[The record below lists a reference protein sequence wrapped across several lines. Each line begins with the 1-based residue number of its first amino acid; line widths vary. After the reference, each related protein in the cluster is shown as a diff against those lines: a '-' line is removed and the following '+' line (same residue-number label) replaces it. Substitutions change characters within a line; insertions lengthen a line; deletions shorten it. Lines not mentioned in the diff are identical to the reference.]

1 MAPFAV
7 GGSAKVT
14 KGPRSGGFKGC
25 TIVVTE
31 VPPALPAGVG
41 IAKLVFLSAA
51 DAADAPELCQLLVDK
66 EAAPLSAVQASR
78 LNELLVKCVNTID
91 IATVQD
97 CKTYVTVA
105 SLAYLAKGPDP
116 TAAGPAHPLT
126 GTAVSNL
133 PFINAA
139 GTLDSIANGQVSGVE
154 QVGGVDMFR
163 VVDDSDAARSTL
175 ATAAFVTQYKAVAAA
190 APPLPAQPSI
200 KLDGDLGSRTTHSLS
215 AP

>member
-1 MAPFAV
+1 MTHGFVNAITHTTSEGVTSSFIESDTLVTLDKGRGGACQSLACPHLGGCEPLRPRCAYPSSACMLGPFAPRIARLTSNVSTSARSTHVRPGGARARRSHRGRPPPSGSFLLMAPFAV

-97 CKTYVTVA
+97 CKT
-105 SLAYLAKGPDP
+105 
-116 TAAGPAHPLT
+116 
-126 GTAVSNL
+126 
-133 PFINAA
+133 
-139 GTLDSIANGQVSGVE
+139 
-154 QVGGVDMFR
+154 
-163 VVDDSDAARSTL
+163 
-175 ATAAFVTQYKAVAAA
+175 
-190 APPLPAQPSI
+190 
-200 KLDGDLGSRTTHSLS
+200 
-215 AP
+215 